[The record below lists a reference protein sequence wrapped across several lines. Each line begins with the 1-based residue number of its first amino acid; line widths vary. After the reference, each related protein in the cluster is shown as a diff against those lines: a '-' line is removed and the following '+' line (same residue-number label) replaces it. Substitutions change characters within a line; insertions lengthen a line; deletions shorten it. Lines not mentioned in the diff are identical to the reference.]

1 MTTVYIALEQSI
13 LVQSKKIHIEDIA
26 TVFCTDATLSHQ
38 IKKAEVLVF
47 SNTKQDQAVVTIMYL
62 ISIIHSL
69 CKDANVNSIGQ
80 PETIVYYKNLSDRD
94 KRSGKCKVLF
104 MMLLAFFGTAYS
116 IMSYN
121 EDVSAAS
128 LLKNLFTLFTGL
140 PAEGNATNLLFGTIA
155 YAAGLCI
162 GMIIFFNHGINNK
175 TTDDPT
181 PLQVQMRLYEEDVNK
196 TIIVNSTRNGSSIDL
211 P

>member
-13 LVQSKKIHIEDIA
+13 LVQSKKVHIEDIA
-26 TVFCTDATLSHQ
+26 TVFCTDAELSHQ
-38 IKKAEVLVF
+38 IKRAEVFVF
-47 SNTKQDQAVVTIMYL
+47 SNTKQDQAVITIMYL
-62 ISIIHSL
+62 IAIIHTL

-80 PETIVYYKNLSDRD
+80 SETIVYYKNLSDSD
-94 KRSGKCKVLF
+94 KRCGRLKVLF

-121 EDVSAAS
+121 EDVSAAK
-128 LLKNLFTLFTGL
+128 LLANLYTLFTGQ
-140 PAEGNATNLLFGTIA
+140 PAEGNSTSLLFGTIA
-155 YAAGLCI
+155 YAVGLCI

-196 TIIVNSTRNGSSIDL
+196 TIIVNSTRSGSSIDL
-211 P
+211 H